1 MKGGRIVLT
10 LSVALTL
17 AAYWAFAQDVIGPD
31 TGGDESA
38 GNSGSEG
45 LIADD
50 PTSLFDRPSEAIVT
64 EVEDGDTIVI
74 GTGEKVRYI
83 GIDSPETKLPKLG
96 VDDYY
101 GKASADFN
109 RNLVMGK
116 RVRLEYDKQ
125 LRDRYN
131 RLLAYV
137 YIGDTFVNAEMIRQG
152 HALAAS
158 FPPNTKHADTF
169 MQLMGEAIDNKRG
182 VWGFSTADIERHYG
196 AVSSSSTGKKVF
208 TAECIGATDGDTI
221 MLKGGELVRMIGID
235 SPETFMPKMGTNYYG
250 REAHEFCDKL
260 VKGKTVRLE
269 YDIQYRDPKKRLL
282 AYVYVDDQFINR
294 ELVRNG
300 FAIVAIFPPNVKKI
314 DQLLEAQDEARKN
327 KKGMW
332 SGVTGN

>member
-10 LSVALTL
+10 LSVALSL
-17 AAYWAFAQDVIGPD
+17 ATYLAFAQDVIGPD
-31 TGGDESA
+31 GGGRES
-38 GNSGSEG
+38 GGSTSEA

-50 PTSLFDRPSEAIVT
+50 PSSLFDRPSEAIVT
-64 EVEDGDTIVI
+64 EVQDGDTIVI

-83 GIDSPETKLPKLG
+83 GTDSPETKLPKLG

-101 GKASADFN
+101 GKAAAEFN
-109 RNLVMGK
+109 RSLVMGK
-116 RVRLEYDKQ
+116 RVRLVYDEQ

-158 FPPNTKHADTF
+158 FPPNTKYADTF

-182 VWGFSTADIERHYG
+182 VWGFSASDIEQHYG
-196 AVSSSSTGKKVF
+196 AVSTSSSEKKVF

-221 MLKGGELVRMIGID
+221 MLKGGALVRMIGID
-235 SPETFMPKMGTNYYG
+235 SPETFMPKKGTKYYG
-250 REAHEFCDKL
+250 RDAHDFCNKL

-269 YDIQYRDPKKRLL
+269 YDVQYTDPKKRLL
-282 AYVYVDDQFINR
+282 AYVYVGDQFINR
-294 ELVRNG
+294 EMVRNG
-300 FAIVAIFPPNVKKI
+300 YAIVAIFPPNVKKI
-314 DQLLEAQDEARKN
+314 DQLLEAQGEARKS
-327 KKGMW
+327 KRGMW
-332 SGVTGN
+332 SGVSGE